1 LTVTVRRHERGL
13 GLVLSETHKV
23 ERIEEWSDA
32 HGTLRAGDQPL
43 AILHRT
49 LALAVALAVAVALA
63 LALALTLARLN
74 FGHLQGDACY
84 AEAHPD

>member
-1 LTVTVRRHERGL
+1 MTVTVRRHERGL

-49 LALAVALAVAVALA
+49 R
-63 LALALTLARLN
+63 T
-74 FGHLQGDACY
+74 
-84 AEAHPD
+84 

>member
-1 LTVTVRRHERGL
+1 MTVTVRRHERGL

-49 LALAVALAVAVALA
+49 LTLALARPVALA
-63 LALALTLARLN
+63 LALAIALALPRRPV
-74 FGHLQGDACY
+74 HLDRRHAGRG
-84 AEAHPD
+84 

>member
-1 LTVTVRRHERGL
+1 MTVTVRRHERGL

-49 LALAVALAVAVALA
+49 LALALA
-63 LALALTLARLN
+63 LALALTLARALALALALPLPRRPV
-74 FGHLQGDACY
+74 HLDRRHAGRG
-84 AEAHPD
+84 